1 MAAAGS
7 GSFQC
12 GSIASKRLMM
22 LVALLLVSCCLGHG
36 FGDEDHVEVEGINSS
51 CIESERRALLAIKSD
66 MYDPGDRLSSW
77 TGKDCCGWRGVACD
91 HTTGHV
97 TELDLSYHDTYT
109 FVYPYPYLYTTDTWD
124 VFPNEETIGD
134 SKVNPSLQELKHLKY
149 LDLSMNN
156 FSYAPVP
163 KMIASLVHL
172 EYLNLSYAT
181 FDGLIPPQLGN
192 LSNLHYLD
200 LQGWYG
206 YRLHVDDLDWLSRIP
221 SLKYLD
227 MSFVNLSEAINW
239 FYVINSIPALEVL
252 RLSHADLPY
261 VPSPLPPFNLTAIAT
276 LDLSWNS
283 IITSTMLSWLSNATS
298 LENLLLS
305 SCGSLTIESLQVALG
320 ALSNLKG
327 LDLSY
332 NSLQGTILGILNNVS
347 SRDFKHLD
355 LSNNYLS
362 GDIPQ
367 TLWSLG
373 RLEYLDLHQNLYFKV
388 HILSLLA
395 NLTNLRHL
403 DLGYNLIGGEI
414 PPTVGNFVRLEYLD
428 LSNTGIVGKIPE
440 SIGNLTNLVGLDLSW
455 NKIVGCIP
463 KTLGALI
470 HMKILYLSDNRIFG
484 QIPETIGGLQ
494 NLQMLSLQYNSISGQ
509 IPKTIGGLQN
519 LQMLSLE
526 DNLISG
532 QIPETIGGLQN
543 LKLLILDF
551 NSITGQIPNTIGR
564 LHSLLHLDISHNNLS
579 GPLPKTMGG
588 LCNLTVLD
596 LVSNNISGELTDLFD
611 GLSTCAQGASL
622 LALYMQVNHLSGTI
636 PSSMGQ
642 LSRLGDIF
650 LSSNSLVGNI
660 TEAHFSNL
668 TNLMALEISFN
679 SFDIILPNDWH
690 PPFNVKYL
698 GMSFSHLRAELP
710 AWLQTQ
716 TRLTFLYLRRVG
728 LYGNLPVW
736 FTNFSRGLQTLDMG
750 SNNLQGQLPFAPQS
764 ILDLSNNSFAGLIPP
779 SFAKATSLSQLFL
792 YHNHISGG
800 FPPFF
805 CNMKSLQ
812 VLDLSNN
819 HLTGEIPVCHDSF
832 PTSLQYFQ
840 LNNNNLSGII
850 PSFLRHCSH
859 LITLDIG
866 DNKLSGRIPTSGDF
880 SSFFCHMNS
889 LGVLDLSNNHL
900 IGEIS
905 DCHNSFPTSLES
917 LHLNNNNLSGMIP
930 SFLKHCNNLITLDLG
945 ENKLFDKIPKWIGRN
960 LSSLKV
966 LRLRSNLLYGVIPEN
981 IVNLTSLQVL
991 DLSSNNL
998 FGSLPSSLG
1007 NFTAMIEVQND
1018 TRSLLEDNYSYNESI
1033 LVTTKGSMVEYTTI
1047 LWLVT
1052 CIDLSNNHL
1061 SGEIPKELTK
1071 LLGLRFLNLSNNHL
1085 TGRIPKNIGDI

>member
-12 GSIASKRLMM
+12 GRIASKRLMM

-51 CIESERRALLAIKSD
+51 CMESERRALLAIKSD
-66 MYDPGDRLSSW
+66 MYDPGDRFSSW

-97 TELDLSYHDTYT
+97 TKLDLSYHDTYT
-109 FVYPYPYLYTTDTWD
+109 FIYPDPYLYTTDMWD
-124 VFPNEETIGD
+124 VFNDGDTIGV

-200 LQGWYG
+200 LHGWY
-206 YRLHVDDLDWLSRIP
+206 YDDFLHVDDLDWLSRIP

-227 MSFVNLSEAINW
+227 MSYVNLSEATNW
-239 FYVINSIPALEVL
+239 FYIINSISTLEVL
-252 RLSHADLPY
+252 HLIYVDLPY
-261 VPSPLPPFNLTAIAT
+261 VPSPLPPFNLTSIAT

-283 IITSTMLSWLSNATS
+283 NIPSAMLRWLSNATS
-298 LENLLLS
+298 LEYLLLS
-305 SCGSLTIESLQVALG
+305 GCRSLTIESLQVALG

-355 LSNNYLS
+355 LSNNGLS

-367 TLWSLG
+367 TLWRLR
-373 RLEYLDLHQNLYFKV
+373 RLEYLDLHRNFYFKV
-388 HILSLLA
+388 HLLALLA

-428 LSNTGIVGKIPE
+428 LSYNGINGKIPE

-463 KTLGALI
+463 KTLGTLI

-494 NLQMLSLQYNSISGQ
+494 NLQI
-509 IPKTIGGLQN
+509 
-519 LQMLSLE
+519 
-526 DNLISG
+526 
-532 QIPETIGGLQN
+532 
-543 LKLLILDF
+543 
-551 NSITGQIPNTIGR
+551 
-564 LHSLLHLDISHNNLS
+564 
-579 GPLPKTMGG
+579 
-588 LCNLTVLD
+588 
-596 LVSNNISGELTDLFD
+596 
-611 GLSTCAQGASL
+611 
-622 LALYMQVNHLSGTI
+622 
-636 PSSMGQ
+636 
-642 LSRLGDIF
+642 
-650 LSSNSLVGNI
+650 
-660 TEAHFSNL
+660 
-668 TNLMALEISFN
+668 
-679 SFDIILPNDWH
+679 
-690 PPFNVKYL
+690 
-698 GMSFSHLRAELP
+698 AELP

-716 TRLTFLYLRRVG
+716 TRLTFLYLRQVG

-736 FTNFSRGLQTLDMG
+736 FANFSRGLQNLDMG
-750 SNNLQGQLPFAPQS
+750 SNNLQ
-764 ILDLSNNSFAGLIPP
+764 
-779 SFAKATSLSQLFL
+779 
-792 YHNHISGG
+792 
-800 FPPFF
+800 
-805 CNMKSLQ
+805 
-812 VLDLSNN
+812 
-819 HLTGEIPVCHDSF
+819 
-832 PTSLQYFQ
+832 
-840 LNNNNLSGII
+840 
-850 PSFLRHCSH
+850 
-859 LITLDIG
+859 
-866 DNKLSGRIPTSGDF
+866 
-880 SSFFCHMNS
+880 
-889 LGVLDLSNNHL
+889 
-900 IGEIS
+900 
-905 DCHNSFPTSLES
+905 
-917 LHLNNNNLSGMIP
+917 
-930 SFLKHCNNLITLDLG
+930 G

-1085 TGRIPKNIGDI
+1085 TGRIPKNIGDMKILESLDLSVNSLTGEIPSSFSAMNFLARLNLSYNNLSGKIPTSGQLSTFDSWTYVGNKDLCGTPLPDCPVYQTPPDARVKHEDDDKLDKLLEYTGIVVGFVVGFWLFIGTLIMKQAIRFAFFRRIDKTIDWIYVQFAVTLAKLKSKWQTTT